1 MKELENTHDLRL
13 PLWGPYT
20 KDYAGISHLPD
31 LHSGLRFDLSVFPGY
46 YRGRVAVPN
55 VKWESMHYPWE
66 AAPDLS
72 YFTYRHE
79 LEWKDQVYTDIS
91 YVRLDENASLIRTHL
106 VNRTDLPQTL
116 VLHYMASLHLPPLR
130 PNGDEVIHPG
140 TVDLP
145 DGALWVDA
153 LSYDDLTF
161 ARPRPTDNLVPDG
174 MFRGEVRGNG
184 FVGGSG
190 IGNGFGANAGDRL
203 AFTVDVPQGLDDAV
217 LLFRY
222 RLREAGS
229 APLRLEGLTEQE
241 IVLPPVEGFGLVNVR
256 LSSVSAGARR
266 LTLIS
271 LGGAALEL
279 DGFALCPADRA
290 AQVAF
295 GEVEWDVRPEMIP
308 GPIANSLRLR
318 YRHLNGLEYGLAW
331 DWEHFQVRQLLV
343 DELDR
348 FLPRAVHEHVSDTLR
363 YWWDSQAPD
372 GHFAN
377 AFLRPIP
384 LEPRESRVLHGLICS
399 GDGASVQERLAAFGG
414 KTAQYEAAYRAARA
428 RRAHPAGNQ
437 DGAQYEFSQE
447 RMAAVTL
454 SNLVYPLYVRG
465 THVRHYIPGRWWN
478 CLYTWDSGFVGLG
491 LLESDPTRAVD
502 CLNAYMT
509 EPDDTHAAFI
519 HHGSPVPVQHYL
531 FHELWNRT
539 RDRDL
544 LRHFYPRLKQ
554 YHEFLAG
561 RLGSSTTRTLP
572 SNLLKTWDY
581 FYNSGGWDDY
591 SPQVVVHREGLENRV
606 APASNTSHAIRTAKI
621 LRRAALAL
629 GKDEDIAAYDEDI
642 RTLGRALQDHAWDDE
657 VGYFSYVMHDDHGR
671 PVGFLRDENGVNLN
685 RGLDGVYPLEA
696 GICTPEQECRL
707 FAHLTDPDELW
718 TPIGL
723 TAVDRSAPYYRL
735 DGYWNGAVWMPHQWF
750 FWKTCLDLGQEDLAW
765 KIART
770 GLDVW
775 KREVDA
781 TYNCYEH
788 FIVATGRGAGWH
800 QFSGLSSPVL
810 AWHSAYFRPGR
821 LTTGF
826 DVWVNNLT
834 MGEGDSSLEADL
846 TLDGRA
852 GRNLNVVAC
861 LAPAAGYRAVWND
874 DLCPVKRI
882 TAGAISV
889 SLPAGEQGVLRVV
902 PA

>member
-1 MKELENTHDLRL
+1 MRELENTHDLRL
-13 PLWGPYT
+13 PQWGPYT
-20 KDYAGISHLPD
+20 KDYVGISHLPD

-72 YFTYRHE
+72 YFAYRHE
-79 LEWKDQVYTDIS
+79 LEWKDQVYTDVA
-91 YVRLDENASLIRTHL
+91 YVRLDDNSTLIRTHL

-116 VLHYMASLHLPPLR
+116 VLHYMASLRLPPLR
-130 PNGDEVIHPG
+130 PNGDEVIRPG
-140 TVDLP
+140 LVDLP
-145 DGALWVDA
+145 AGAVWLDA
-153 LSYDDLTF
+153 LSYDDLIY

-174 MFRGEVRGNG
+174 MFRGEVRASG

-190 IGNGFGANAGDRL
+190 VGRGFGADAGDRL
-203 AFTVDVPQGLDDAV
+203 AYILTTPAELTDAA
-217 LLFRY
+217 LLIRY
-222 RLREAGS
+222 RLPGATPAR
-229 APLRLEGLTEQE
+229 LRLQGLVEQE
-241 IVLPPVEGFGLVNVR
+241 ISLPVADDFGLVEVP
-256 LSSVSAGARR
+256 LGAVAAGPHR
-266 LTLIS
+266 LTLTS
-271 LGGAALEL
+271 LGGAAVEL
-279 DGFALCPADRA
+279 DGFVLCPAAGRGA
-290 AQVAF
+290 VTF
-295 GEVEWDVRPEMIP
+295 REVEWDVRPEMLP
-308 GPIANSLRLR
+308 GPTPNSLRLR
-318 YRHLNGLEYGLAW
+318 YRQLPDVEYGLAW
-331 DWEHFQVRQLLV
+331 DWGHFQVRQLLV

-348 FLPRAVHEHVSDTLR
+348 FLPRAVHEHVSNTLR
-363 YWWDSQAPD
+363 YWWEPQAHD

-384 LEPRESRVLHGLICS
+384 LEPKESRVLHGLVCS
-399 GDGASVQERLAAFGG
+399 GDSDLVQERLASFGDP
-414 KTAQYEAAYRAARA
+414 ARNEAAYRAGRA
-428 RRAHPAGNQ
+428 RRAVVTGNP
-437 DGAQYEFSQE
+437 DGAGYEFSQE

-465 THVRHYIPGRWWN
+465 THVRHYTPGRWWN

-491 LLESDPTRAVD
+491 LLESDPERAVD

-509 EPDDTHAAFI
+509 EPGDQHAAFI

-539 RDRDL
+539 RDRGL
-544 LRHFYPRLKQ
+544 LAHFYPRLKQ

-561 RLGSSTTRTLP
+561 RLGSSTTRSLP

-591 SPQVVVHREGLENRV
+591 HAQVVVHREGLEDRV

-621 LRRAALAL
+621 LRRAAMAL
-629 GKDEDIAAYDEDI
+629 GRAEDVAAYDDDI
-642 RTLGRALQDHAWDDE
+642 RVFTEALQSHAWDDE
-657 VGYFSYVMHDDHGR
+657 AGYFSYVVHDEHGR
-671 PVGFLRDENGVNLN
+671 PTGFLRDEDGVNLN
-685 RGLDGVYPLEA
+685 RGLDGAYPLEA
-696 GICTPEQECRL
+696 GICTPEQERRL
-707 FAHLTDPDELW
+707 LAHLADPNELW

-750 FWKTCLDLGQEDLAW
+750 FWKTCLDLGQDDLAW
-765 KIART
+765 QIART

-781 TYNCYEH
+781 SYNCYEH

-800 QFSGLSSPVL
+800 QFTGLSSPVL
-810 AWHSAYFRPGR
+810 SWQSAYFRPGR

-826 DVWVNNLT
+826 EAWVEDLSLGAGN
-834 MGEGDSSLEADL
+834 SSLEAHL
-846 TLDGRA
+846 TLDGRS
-852 GRNLNVVAC
+852 GRDLSVVAC
-861 LAPAAGYRAVWND
+861 LAPAPDYRATWNGE
-874 DLCPVKRI
+874 LRPTKRL
-882 TAGAISV
+882 TDGALSIL
-889 SLPAGEQGVLRVV
+889 LPAGEQGTLRVV